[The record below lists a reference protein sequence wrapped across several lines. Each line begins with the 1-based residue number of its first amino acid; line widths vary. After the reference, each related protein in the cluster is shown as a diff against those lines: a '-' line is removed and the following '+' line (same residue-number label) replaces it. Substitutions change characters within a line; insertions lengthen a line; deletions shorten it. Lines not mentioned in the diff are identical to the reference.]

1 MTEKKVN
8 WVLVVA
14 AAVVVGL
21 VLLCGVALVLA
32 LGLVSFSSRTAAPQA
47 SVYGSNGE
55 QVYMTA
61 TSQRGTP
68 IEYDLPTGGMMRTGL
83 TCASCH
89 GPDARGGRERMMM
102 RTFVAPDIRF
112 QTLATPRK
120 NDQGEDEPIF
130 TEATV
135 KRAITEG
142 VDPDGK
148 DLEWPMPRW
157 SMSAADL
164 DDLVQYL
171 KTLK

>member
-1 MTEKKVN
+1 V
-8 WVLVVA
+8 WVIG
-14 AAVVVGL
+14 AVVVVG
-21 VLLCGVALVLA
+21 VILLSCVALALA
-32 LGLVSFSSRTAAPQA
+32 LGLVAFSPRTPI
-47 SVYGSNGE
+47 
-55 QVYMTA
+55 YMTE
-61 TSQRGTP
+61 TSQRGTS

-89 GPDARGGRERMMM
+89 GPDGRGGRQRMMM
-102 RTFVAPDIRF
+102 RTFDAPDIRF
-112 QTLATPRK
+112 QTLSTPRK

>member
-1 MTEKKVN
+1 V
-8 WVLVVA
+8 WVIG
-14 AAVVVGL
+14 AVVVVG
-21 VLLCGVALVLA
+21 VILLSCVALALA
-32 LGLVSFSSRTAAPQA
+32 LGLVAFSPRTPTPRG
-47 SVYGSNGE
+47 SPYGSNGE
-55 QVYMTA
+55 QIYMTE
-61 TSQRGTP
+61 TSQRGTS

-89 GPDARGGRERMMM
+89 GPDGRGGRQRMMM
-102 RTFVAPDIRF
+102 RTFDAPDIRF
-112 QTLATPRK
+112 QTLSTPRK

-164 DDLVQYL
+164 DDLLSYL
-171 KTLK
+171 KSLP